1 MEVRLLHP
9 WPTVLEQDRTTWG
22 GSQRLD
28 PDPILR
34 KCGCGVIAA
43 LDTLIYLHGHRP
55 GFRQPLFR
63 ALSLKMGVSGRAYH
77 QWTADLR
84 RKYLPLLP
92 PLGLNGWMLSAGLN
106 RYFRDN
112 RLPLR
117 ARWGATRLWETM
129 EAQLAA
135 DLPVPLCIGTCL
147 PGRKLTLYVMR
158 DGLWKPGRTVSAHFV
173 TVTAM
178 DADWLTVSSWG
189 RCYGI
194 RRAEFDQYV
203 RSASGPLLSNILVLR
218 PEK

>member
-1 MEVRLLHP
+1 MELSHP
-9 WPTVLEQDRTTWG
+9 WTAVLEPGRTTWG

-43 LDTLIYLHGHRP
+43 LDTLIYLHRHRP
-55 GFRQPLFR
+55 GFAQPLFR
-63 ALSLKMGVSGRAYH
+63 ALSAKGGVSGTAYH
-77 QWTADLR
+77 QWTDTLR
-84 RKYLPLLP
+84 RRYFPLFP
-92 PLGLNGWMLSAGLN
+92 PFGVNGWTLAAGLN
-106 RYFRDN
+106 RYCRDN

-117 ARWGATRLWETM
+117 ARWGTGRLWETM
-129 EAQLAA
+129 AAQLAA
-135 DLPVPLCIGTCL
+135 DLPVILCIGTCL
-147 PGRKLTLYVMR
+147 PGRKLTLYVQK
-158 DGLWKPGRTVSAHFV
+158 DGLWKPGTTVSAHFV

-178 DADWLTVSSWG
+178 DDAWLTVSSWG
-189 RCYGI
+189 RQYGI